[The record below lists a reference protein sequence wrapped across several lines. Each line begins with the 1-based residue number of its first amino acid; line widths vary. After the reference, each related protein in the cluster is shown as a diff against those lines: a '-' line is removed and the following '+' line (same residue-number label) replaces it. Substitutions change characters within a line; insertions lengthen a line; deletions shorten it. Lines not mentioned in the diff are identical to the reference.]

1 MVRPLAP
8 YLLVSLVLSAG
19 AGGFYGAGLSE
30 VPALYGVMAIAF
42 VISLFGYVRWDER
55 HHA

>member
-30 VPALYGVMAIAF
+30 VPALYGLMAIAF